1 VLLQYRRE
9 GLDRATR
16 FHEPEDHI
24 SLEFEFMAYL
34 CQQAALAFENQDG
47 AAASYHFEKQKNFLE
62 QHLLRWV
69 PEFCH
74 DVTRLGRMEFYK
86 AAAKITADFL
96 LMEGE
101 VIAGNVAHR
110 DEVQT

>member
-1 VLLQYRRE
+1 MLLQYRRE

-16 FHEPEDHI
+16 FHEPEEHI
-24 SLEFEFMAYL
+24 ALEFEFMAYL
-34 CQQAALAFENQDG
+34 CQQAALAFENQGG
-47 AAASYHFEKQKNFLE
+47 AAANCHFEKQKNFVE
-62 QHLLRWV
+62 RHLLRWV
-69 PEFCH
+69 PEFCQ

-101 VIAGNVAHR
+101 VTAGNVTHS
-110 DEVQT
+110 DEART